1 MLRDSAE
8 FGRIQLCGPRLFVAD
23 VDRRVW
29 FLSLVWTKWKGLFA
43 DVSLLMRSYAVEVD
57 FKPLGITPEVVV
69 NDTKRIEARKAIKKM
84 FQERYTQG
92 KNKWF
97 FSKLRF

>member
-1 MLRDSAE
+1 MRVMVGSW
-8 FGRIQLCGPRLFVAD
+8 FTD
-23 VDRRVW
+23 VPFHV
-29 FLSLVWTKWKGLFA
+29 
-43 DVSLLMRSYAVEVD
+43 RSYAVEVD
-57 FKPLGITPEVVV
+57 FKPLAITPEVVV